1 MRCVHFIYVFVILG
15 GLTLAAQSNFAT
27 LINQAAPSKVS
38 NSENP
43 DRSAEAKLPVP
54 FAGPPLWKKSRGV
67 AASPFVFSSR
77 RDQKRGYQS
86 AIHRNFKKLTTNASA
101 FFLEAPAYSSGG
113 DDADSTVVADVN
125 GDGKLDLVVANNCA
139 TSTSCTNGVVGVL
152 LGNGDGTFQAAVSYG
167 SGGYEAYSIAVADV
181 NGDGKLDVVVANDC
195 ASSSNCTNG
204 MVGVLLGNGDG
215 TFQPAKSYSSGG
227 GGARSIAVADVNGD
241 GKPDLLVANFSG
253 SVGVLLGN
261 GDGTFQAAVTYSS
274 GGDGTRSV
282 AVGDVNRDGKPD
294 IVLASRCEN
303 CSGGVGVLLGN
314 GDGTFQAVVSYGS
327 GGYEPTSIAVG
338 DVNGD
343 GKPDLLVANYCAEND
358 EGDNCPNA
366 GSVGVL
372 LGNGDGTFQLAV
384 SYSSGGYNPD
394 FIAVGDVNGDGKPD
408 LLVANQCAGVPCSA
422 LGEVDVLLGN
432 GDGTFRAAV
441 GYSSGGDGASS
452 IAVGDVN
459 GDGEPDLLVANTC
472 ASNYNCTAG
481 TLGVLLGRGDGTF
494 QSAPTYGSGGYDAD
508 AIAVGDVN
516 RDGKPDLLVLNY
528 CSSLIP
534 NDDCADDGSLVGV
547 LLGNGDGTFQP
558 AITYGSG
565 GEYGY
570 AIAVADVN
578 RDGKP
583 DLLVANLCSSKFCLD
598 GQNGVV
604 GVLLGNGDGTFQAAV
619 SYNSGGDSA
628 TSIAVADVNG
638 DGKPDLLVSNLDS
651 SSVAVLLGNGD
662 GTFQT
667 AVSYGSGGYNPTSIA
682 VEDVNGDGKPDIVA
696 ANECA
701 SSSNCTNGV
710 AGVLLGN
717 GDGTFQT
724 AVPHS
729 SGGYNADSIA
739 LGDVNGDGKPDI
751 VVANEC
757 ASSSNCTN
765 GVVGVLLG
773 NGDGTFQPAIITTA
787 LGLISSTDVVTDQLA
802 LADFD
807 GDGKLDVA
815 SGAGDFLLLGNGDGT
830 FQSPLLLG
838 SGSGSGIALGDFNRD
853 GKPDLVAGGGVNV
866 LLNITQRL
874 SPTTTNIASSLN
886 PSAFGQSVTF
896 TATVRPKV
904 SGTPTGTV
912 TFYNGTTNIG
922 SSNLNNIGV
931 ATLTTSNLSVG
942 THGMTATYN
951 GDANFATSTSPVL
964 NQVVQGA
971 IALLSPTSLNFGN
984 QIVGTTSSPQNVT
997 LQNGGNINLTI
1008 TSLQITGTNRGDFG
1022 EKNNCPSSLAPNN
1035 SCQIS
1040 VTFKPTTTG
1049 TRNAAVSITDNAPNS
1064 PQSVSLTGVGV
1075 LPAVTL
1081 SPTNLTFPI
1090 QLVFTA
1096 SKPQLVTLTNT
1107 GTGVLKIKDISVAGP
1122 FQQTNHCPASLNP
1135 NAHCTISVT
1144 FHPTAKGVQN
1154 GAMNVTDNAPG
1165 SPQKVPLKG
1174 TGTFVQLLPAKL
1186 DFGTQPVGTSS
1197 PAKKI
1202 TLTNKGDS
1210 VVKITGIAITGTDAG
1225 DFAETNTCGKS
1236 VAAGASCFIEVTFK
1250 PLVKGKRTAD
1260 VSIYDNGGGSPQKV
1274 ALMGT
1279 GI

>member
-1 MRCVHFIYVFVILG
+1 MRYVHFVYVFVILG
-15 GLTLAAQSNFAT
+15 GLTSAAQSNVAT

-38 NSENP
+38 NSQNF
-43 DRSAEAKLPVP
+43 DRSAESKLPVP
-54 FAGPPLWKKSRGV
+54 FAGPPLWKKSGGERE
-67 AASPFVFSSR
+67 SPFVFSSR
-77 RDQKRGYQS
+77 RDQKRGYQN
-86 AIHRNFKKLTTNASA
+86 AIRRNFKKLTTNAGA
-101 FFLEAPAYSSGG
+101 IFFEAPAYSSGG

-152 LGNGDGTFQAAVSYG
+152 LGNGDGTFQTAVSYG

-195 ASSSNCTNG
+195 ASSTNCTNG

-215 TFQPAKSYSSGG
+215 TFQPAISYSSGG
-227 GGARSIAVADVNGD
+227 SGARSIAVADVNGD

-253 SVGVLLGN
+253 TVGVLLGN
-261 GDGTFQAAVTYSS
+261 GDGTFQPAVTYNS
-274 GGDGTRSV
+274 GGDGARSV

-294 IVLASRCEN
+294 IVVANRCEN

-358 EGDNCPNA
+358 EGDNCPNP

-408 LLVANQCAGVPCSA
+408 LLVANQCAGVPCST

-472 ASNYNCTAG
+472 ASNYTCTNG
-481 TLGVLLGRGDGTF
+481 SLGVLLGRGDGTF
-494 QSAPTYGSGGYDAD
+494 ESAPTYLSGGYDAD

-534 NDDCADDGSLVGV
+534 SDDCADDGSLVGV

-570 AIAVADVN
+570 SIAVADVN
-578 RDGKP
+578 GDGKP
-583 DLLVANLCSSKFCLD
+583 DLLVANLCSSKFCSD
-598 GQNGVV
+598 GPNGVV

-619 SYNSGGDSA
+619 SYNSGGDAA

-638 DGKPDLLVSNLDS
+638 DGKPDLLVANFDS
-651 SSVAVLLGNGD
+651 STVDVLLGNGDGSFRTAVSHGSGGYNPDSIAVADVNGDGRPDIVAANECVTNSNCTNGVVGVLLGNGD
-662 GTFQT
+662 GTFQP
-667 AVSYGSGGYNPTSIA
+667 AVTYSSGGYTPDSIA
-682 VEDVNGDGKPDIVA
+682 LGDVNADGKPDIVA

-701 SSSNCTNGV
+701 SS
-710 AGVLLGN
+710 
-717 GDGTFQT
+717 
-724 AVPHS
+724 
-729 SGGYNADSIA
+729 I
-739 LGDVNGDGKPDI
+739 
-751 VVANEC
+751 
-757 ASSSNCTN
+757 NCTN

-773 NGDGTFQPAIITTA
+773 NGDGTFQPAIITTT
-787 LGLISSTDVVTDQLA
+787 LGPISSADVVTDQLA

-866 LLNITQRL
+866 LLNITHRL
-874 SPTTTNIASSLN
+874 STTT
-886 PSAFGQSVTF
+886 T
-896 TATVRPKV
+896 
-904 SGTPTGTV
+904 
-912 TFYNGTTNIG
+912 
-922 SSNLNNIGV
+922 
-931 ATLTTSNLSVG
+931 
-942 THGMTATYN
+942 M
-951 GDANFATSTSPVL
+951 
-964 NQVVQGA
+964 
-971 IALLSPTSLNFGN
+971 
-984 QIVGTTSSPQNVT
+984 
-997 LQNGGNINLTI
+997 
-1008 TSLQITGTNRGDFG
+1008 
-1022 EKNNCPSSLAPNN
+1022 
-1035 SCQIS
+1035 
-1040 VTFKPTTTG
+1040 
-1049 TRNAAVSITDNAPNS
+1049 
-1064 PQSVSLTGVGV
+1064 
-1075 LPAVTL
+1075 
-1081 SPTNLTFPI
+1081 
-1090 QLVFTA
+1090 
-1096 SKPQLVTLTNT
+1096 
-1107 GTGVLKIKDISVAGP
+1107 
-1122 FQQTNHCPASLNP
+1122 
-1135 NAHCTISVT
+1135 
-1144 FHPTAKGVQN
+1144 
-1154 GAMNVTDNAPG
+1154 G
-1165 SPQKVPLKG
+1165 SP
-1174 TGTFVQLLPAKL
+1174 
-1186 DFGTQPVGTSS
+1186 
-1197 PAKKI
+1197 
-1202 TLTNKGDS
+1202 
-1210 VVKITGIAITGTDAG
+1210 
-1225 DFAETNTCGKS
+1225 
-1236 VAAGASCFIEVTFK
+1236 
-1250 PLVKGKRTAD
+1250 
-1260 VSIYDNGGGSPQKV
+1260 
-1274 ALMGT
+1274 
-1279 GI
+1279 